1 MLGYAI
7 YCHVDL
13 VNQYLLKLQLC
24 TRYVLVLKTN
34 VIIAWVA
41 EEQGQA
47 VDHIKYIRNHLESN
61 KAIQYYFGSLAGDLV
76 GKRWTE
82 KDLVT
87 SKGDRI
93 MAKGT
98 SQRLRGRTE
107 IDVRYTGRFGK
118 RFTFEITKKDMDE
131 SVGPCHYN
139 PSKEILDLLTPNPS
153 SEYAK
158 EWRDKCYD
166 ATKTLQSDCQN
177 I

>member
-1 MLGYAI
+1 MGAEIFYKETE
-7 YCHVDL
+7 D
-13 VNQYLLKLQLC
+13 KL
-24 TRYVLVLKTN
+24 TRKDVIEMAHENYFINWIILKTN
-34 VIIAWVA
+34 VEVIGATAETNNYVVYTAVKIPNKNIITCFISV
-41 EEQGQA
+41 
-47 VDHIKYIRNHLESN
+47 
-61 KAIQYYFGSLAGDLV
+61 
-76 GKRWTE
+76 
-82 KDLVT
+82 
-87 SKGDRI
+87 
-93 MAKGT
+93 
-98 SQRLRGRTE
+98 

>member
-1 MLGYAI
+1 MKI
-7 YCHVDL
+7 V
-13 VNQYLLKLQLC
+13 
-24 TRYVLVLKTN
+24 
-34 VIIAWVA
+34 
-41 EEQGQA
+41 
-47 VDHIKYIRNHLESN
+47 
-61 KAIQYYFGSLAGDLV
+61 SLITARG
-76 GKRWTE
+76 G
-82 KDLVT
+82 
-87 SKGDRI
+87 SKGI
-93 MAKGT
+93 PNKNIIT
-98 SQRLRGRTE
+98 CFISV